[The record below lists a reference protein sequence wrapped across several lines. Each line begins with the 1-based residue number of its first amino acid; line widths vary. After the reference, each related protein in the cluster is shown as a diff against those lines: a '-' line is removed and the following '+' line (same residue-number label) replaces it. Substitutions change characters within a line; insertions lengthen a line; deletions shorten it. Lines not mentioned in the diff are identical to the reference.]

1 MTVLETIMKEKNITI
16 YRAAKE
22 CGGTPQLVNAW
33 VKGRVRSPRI
43 TAEFLAFCAFMRR
56 CGVGVTVE
64 NWREYTH
71 DGV

>member
-1 MTVLETIMKEKNITI
+1 MTVLEKKMKEKKITI

-43 TAEFLAFCAFMRR
+43 TAEFLAFCSYLRSQ
-56 CGVGVTVE
+56 GIDIHLE
-64 NWREYTH
+64 NWKEY
-71 DGV
+71 VV